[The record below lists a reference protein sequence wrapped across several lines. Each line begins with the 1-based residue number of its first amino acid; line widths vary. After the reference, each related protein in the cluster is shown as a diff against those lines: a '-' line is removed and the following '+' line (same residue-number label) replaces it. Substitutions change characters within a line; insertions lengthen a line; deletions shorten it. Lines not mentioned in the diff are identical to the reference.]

1 MAPIEEDA
9 TVLAITEGGYGK
21 RTDVEEYRIQTR
33 AGKGI
38 KAMNLTEKTG
48 KLAGQLMVREDDDIL
63 IITDDGVII
72 RTPASSV
79 PVHGRA
85 TQGVRM
91 MRVAEESRIVSIERA
106 AAEPEEAEE
115 SVTEETGSVTEE

>member
-1 MAPIEEDA
+1 
-9 TVLAITEGGYGK
+9 
-21 RTDVEEYRIQTR
+21 VEEYRIQTR

-38 KAMNLTEKTG
+38 KAMNLTNKTG
-48 KLAGQLMVREDDDIL
+48 RLAGQLMVREDDDIL

-106 AAEPEEAEE
+106 AAEPDEPEETETAEAEAVE
-115 SVTEETGSVTEE
+115 NEAVSEE